1 MTIHD
6 VAARAGVAASTVS
19 RALNNPGRVN
29 AVTRERVQK
38 IAAELNYV
46 PSSQARA
53 LSSGKTKTVALLVPD
68 ITNPFYFDLIRGTQ
82 HQLKAAG
89 YTQVLL
95 DTEESA
101 DQESGSLDQLQKT
114 CDGVVLT
121 ASRLTDEQI
130 VTASRSRP
138 LVTINRNVHGVPSV
152 LIDSPQA
159 IGQAVDHLVSLGHRR
174 ICYISGPPNSFSNRW
189 RWRALNEAIRAR
201 YRSGVA
207 RDVEAVRVGPFS
219 PKTTSGA
226 AAADAVVNS
235 GATACIAYNDLLAI
249 GMLRRFRDRGIAV
262 PDEISIIGCDDI
274 FGSDFCDPPLTTMTA
289 PIEQAGRAA
298 ITMLLGLLNPL
309 IPGLPGGDRLTGTV
323 PQPRQKIGQRRVML
337 PTHLTIRSTTG
348 PAPVSE
354 TPVSETPVSETPVS
368 ETPVSETPV
377 SESPVPHAPESEPT
391 TAVSTADSPI
401 PESEQPASN
410 ELNTSME
417 GPAQ

>member
-1 MTIHD
+1 VTSTETGAAEGRAVTIHD

-29 AVTRERVQK
+29 AVTRERVQR

-53 LSSGKTKTVALLVPD
+53 LSSGRTRTVALLVPD

-101 DQESGSLDQLQKT
+101 DQESGSLDQLLKT

-130 VTASRSRP
+130 VAASRAQP
-138 LVTINRNVHGVPSV
+138 LVTVNRNVHGVPSV
-152 LIDSPQA
+152 LIDTPQG
-159 IGQAVDHLVSLGHRR
+159 ITQAVDHLVSLGHRR
-174 ICYISGPPNSFSNRW
+174 ICYVSGPPNSFSNRW

-201 YRSGVA
+201 YRSGITPE
-207 RDVEAVRVGPFS
+207 VEAVRVGPFS

-226 AAADAVVNS
+226 GAADAVLNS

-249 GMLRRFRDRGIAV
+249 GMLRRLRGRGLRV
-262 PDEISIIGCDDI
+262 PEDLSIIGCDDI

-298 ITMLLGLLNPL
+298 ITMLLSLLS
-309 IPGLPGGDRLTGTV
+309 PGGPFNPQDRTQRRITDIPRHPG
-323 PQPRQKIGQRRVML
+323 QPISQRRVML

-348 PAPVSE
+348 PAPS
-354 TPVSETPVSETPVS
+354 
-368 ETPVSETPV
+368 
-377 SESPVPHAPESEPT
+377 
-391 TAVSTADSPI
+391 
-401 PESEQPASN
+401 QN
-410 ELNTSME
+410 
-417 GPAQ
+417 